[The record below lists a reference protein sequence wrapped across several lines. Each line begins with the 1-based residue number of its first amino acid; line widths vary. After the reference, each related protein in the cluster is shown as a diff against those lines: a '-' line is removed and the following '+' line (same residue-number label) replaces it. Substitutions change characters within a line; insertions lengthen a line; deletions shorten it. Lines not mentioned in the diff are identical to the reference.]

1 MIKAKVKKFIKSIIS
16 KYPSYTAEGII
27 SRIRNFDYV
36 SFDIFDTLV
45 KRAVS
50 EPDDI
55 FRIMAKKCSSDSS
68 FPAFINE
75 FHEVRTASEKTARNA
90 ALQAGRED
98 TTLTE
103 IYGCL
108 PERYSAPLKNKLMAL
123 EIAQEKAC
131 CHANPVM
138 RRVYQWCKENKKHII
153 VISDM
158 YLPLDCVKEI
168 LSQCGY
174 DEYDRLFLSSN
185 VGLTKTSGNLYSYAL
200 GCMQIEARKLAHI
213 GDNVRGD
220 YIKAK
225 KQGIKAVWIARD
237 PQRTKFTRL
246 CAMSTKERKVMK
258 PLAQAMNGLID
269 VSWDEYYQ
277 YGFEVIGPLLY
288 GFCTWLHSDAKQQG
302 IEKLFFLARDGYL
315 IQKAYQQLFDTD
327 AIINKYLYASRKAL
341 HTPLFWIEPSLE
353 SILSLHQPLMQWNC
367 KLLCKELGVNEDA
380 GVKAWSKQGL
390 SEEQRFSTRDMV
402 HDPQIEAFFEAI
414 KYDVVKNSKCEC
426 DTLLCYL
433 EQNGFKGKVAVID
446 LGWNGSLLKC
456 LSKILYSTNTDV
468 DLWGYYLGL
477 TAKAQKLRQAKA
489 YIRDDYPHSSAASLI
504 EFPFI
509 KLEGSTKSYENTNNK
524 IRPVIYPY
532 EYEDRIE
539 NEYIV
544 FIQEGALQFLKDY
557 KDYLSIESFEN
568 DLLWSNL
575 RLVIRQPR
583 QKELDL
589 FAGICVYERE
599 FCKLA
604 APQSWVHYFMRPQ
617 KLISDILNSRWKIGF
632 LKKLLRAPLPYYSF
646 AKLLNRNTSKT

>member
-174 DEYDRLFLSSN
+174 DEYDRLFLSSD
-185 VGLTKTSGNLYSYAL
+185 VGLTKTSGNLYSCAL

-237 PQRTKFTRL
+237 PQRTKFIRL
-246 CAMSTKERKVMK
+246 NSISKEEKEVVRPIIKI
-258 PLAQAMNGLID
+258 MNNQID
-269 VSWDEYYQ
+269 PSWDRYYQ
-277 YGFEVIGPLLY
+277 YGYEVIGPLLY
-288 GFCTWLHSDAKQQG
+288 SFSLWLHQSVLADSV
-302 IEKLFFLARDGYL
+302 EKLFFISRDGFL
-315 IQKAYQQLFDTD
+315 IQNAYRYLWEEKALES
-327 AIINKYLYASRKAL
+327 NYLYASRRAL
-341 HTPLFWIEPSLE
+341 MAPQIWINPTYEDVLKMLPNYKQSTCESICDILGIDKEIGKKLWIE
-353 SILSLHQPLMQWNC
+353 C
-367 KLLCKELGVNEDA
+367 GFKETQAFFKKDMA
-380 GVKAWSKQGL
+380 TS
-390 SEEQRFSTRDMV
+390 STLRN
-402 HDPQIEAFFEAI
+402 FFEA
-414 KYDVVKNSKCEC
+414 VKNDIIDNSKREFA
-426 DTLLCYL
+426 LFQRYL
-433 EQNGFKGKVAVID
+433 EQNDFNGSIGIVDV
-446 LGWNGSLLKC
+446 GWNGNLQRC
-456 LSKILYSTNTDV
+456 LNVIVSKIESLSV
-468 DLWGYYLGL
+468 RELRGYYLGL
-477 TAKAQKLRQAKA
+477 SEIAKNELHAKAFIKRNSPQLGCAG
-489 YIRDDYPHSSAASLI
+489 LI
-504 EFPFI
+504 ELCFPPS
-509 KLEGSTKSYENTNNK
+509 EGSTRSYINGEDGTVV
-524 IRPVIYPY
+524 PALYAY
-532 EYEDRIE
+532 EYQDRPE
-539 NEYIV
+539 SEIV
-544 FIQEGALQFLKDY
+544 LSIQAGAMDFLKILKPY
-557 KDYLSIESFEN
+557 KDNNCFFEFGWKNFEAILTRPNKKEVSMFGEMLFFDTALRPLASPKPFTHYLIHPQN
-568 DLLWSNL
+568 AYRDLL
-575 RLVIRQPR
+575 
-583 QKELDL
+583 
-589 FAGICVYERE
+589 
-599 FCKLA
+599 
-604 APQSWVHYFMRPQ
+604 
-617 KLISDILNSRWKIGF
+617 NSGWGIGF
-632 LKKLLRAPLPYYSF
+632 LKKLLPLPLPYASILRVL
-646 AKLLNRNTSKT
+646 KKWGK